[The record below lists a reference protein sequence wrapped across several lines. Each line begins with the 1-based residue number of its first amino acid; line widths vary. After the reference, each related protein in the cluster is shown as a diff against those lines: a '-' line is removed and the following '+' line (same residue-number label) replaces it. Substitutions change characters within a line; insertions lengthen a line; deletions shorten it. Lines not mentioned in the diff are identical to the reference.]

1 MSLLH
6 VYTCIYMYIC
16 VCVHVCMYICILTF
30 TTRHLHTCTKSLCL
44 PHYMCMCSC
53 AYSTSF
59 LLHPILIMTA
69 CYPHYDCML
78 SSLSPYRMTV
88 CGSFERRLPRARLSC
103 CLPSAPRPIPPSLRR
118 SSLARSGASSGG
130 NSGSPPR
137 SPRPLARS
145 QSWTPERSG
154 WTSTRRSQRVIL
166 WPTSTRPASP
176 GRICR
181 ASRRL
186 LRPQSP
192 VLRLGIRLSIEPG
205 GGRR

>member
-1 MSLLH
+1 M
-6 VYTCIYMYIC
+6 CIYVCKGCLCPYYMYIHVYMC
-16 VCVHVCMYICILTF
+16 LRSCVHVYMHSNVYHKTLTYVYQELTPSPLYVYVLLCILNF
-30 TTRHLHTCTKSLCL
+30 F
-44 PHYMCMCSC
+44 
-53 AYSTSF
+53 STA
-59 LLHPILIMTA
+59 P
-69 CYPHYDCML
+69 YPHYDCML

-103 CLPSAPRPIPPSLRR
+103 CLLSAPRPIPQSLRR

-130 NSGSPPR
+130 NCGNPPR

-166 WPTSTRPASP
+166 WPTSTRPVSP